1 MLHFGKRR
9 GTLLRLILV
18 IGVVIIALFP
28 VQSKVFAQDFF
39 IHDGG
44 QTGETEKPGLA
55 APVISVQ
62 QAAIT
67 SSRIVDSS
75 LQAPATLL
83 PTTVVHITD
92 TSNGAGGWNPSSPD
106 PSGIDYWPLTGRLLV
121 SDSEVD
127 EIPAYW
133 ALKNVYQAT
142 TSGTLVSTC

>member
-28 VQSKVFAQDFF
+28 VQSKVSAQA
-39 IHDGG
+39 G
-44 QTGETEKPGLA
+44 QTAKPGLA

-62 QAAIT
+62 PVAT
-67 SSRIVDSS
+67 SDNRIVDLS

-106 PSGIDYWPLTGRLLV
+106 PSGIDYWPLTGKLLI

-127 EIPAYW
+127 EAPF
-133 ALKNVYQAT
+133 
-142 TSGTLVSTC
+142 SS